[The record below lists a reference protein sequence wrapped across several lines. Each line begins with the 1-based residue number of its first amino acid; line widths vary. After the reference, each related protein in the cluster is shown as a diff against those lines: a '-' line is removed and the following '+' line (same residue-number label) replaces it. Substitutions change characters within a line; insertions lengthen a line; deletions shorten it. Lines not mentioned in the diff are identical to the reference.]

1 MEQINLYK
9 LFILYL
15 KKVISYL
22 EIKLISKYDM
32 TFFDII
38 EEYIIIKK

>member
-1 MEQINLYK
+1 MANNKSIIEGEEIN
-9 LFILYL
+9 
-15 KKVISYL
+15 
-22 EIKLISKYDM
+22 LISKYDM